1 MTMDAP
7 ACATATP
14 TRGSARYK
22 DAPARY
28 KDALRYDN
36 LARVPPEP
44 EAPAWAPGPGK
55 RERKAAKEPSAIA
68 ELRAQVAELKAE
80 NERLVD
86 RITED
91 LDWLADR
98 LAELEARAQGSRWRR
113 AFFGS
118 AGDRSELAAKA
129 RRKLGDR
136 LRAVFLPRADA
147 RGPSAVPR

>member
-7 ACATATP
+7 ACAAATP

-28 KDALRYDN
+28 KDALRDDN

-44 EAPAWAPGPGK
+44 EAPAWAPAAGK
-55 RERKAAKEPSAIA
+55 RERKAGKDQSAIA
-68 ELRAQVAELKAE
+68 ELRAQVADLKAE

-86 RITED
+86 RINED
-91 LDWLADR
+91 LDGIADR
-98 LAELEARAQGSRWRR
+98 LAELEARAQGSGWRR

-118 AGDRSELAAKA
+118 A
-129 RRKLGDR
+129 
-136 LRAVFLPRADA
+136 
-147 RGPSAVPR
+147 